1 MSSIRRVHD
10 DKMLP
15 LRPLLRAIPKGTSST
30 STDEDFIDPI
40 PLTMLETDEVENQ
53 LIRKEE
59 YRAKITEMSHR
70 YKHYNITIP
79 PPSSSLKIMKGQYDA
94 WHAVIKRSVTIDTAK
109 IILRFFFAFIE
120 ELLKTNGIVIENF
133 AEIQI
138 KGMDQYEGVLC
149 QAVEQA
155 ATSYGQ
161 MSPVATISLYIG
173 INVLTVLLPKYI
185 PSITPQG
192 LSMVA
197 NMFGKLVGGNAP
209 IKELPEIPSPPVA
222 LGVAADLFTSPEAKS
237 LMKQLGAFV
246 KR

>member
-1 MSSIRRVHD
+1 MSSIRRVD
-10 DKMLP
+10 VDKMLP
-15 LRPLLRAIPKGTSST
+15 LRPLLRARPKGTSSS
-30 STDEDFIDPI
+30 STEEDFIDPI
-40 PLTMLETDEVENQ
+40 PPTMLDTEEVENQ

-79 PPSSSLKIMKGQYDA
+79 PHNSSLKIMKGQYEA
-94 WHAVIKRSVTIDTAK
+94 WYAVIKRSVTIDTAK
-109 IILRFFFAFIE
+109 IILRFFFAFVE

-155 ATSYGQ
+155 TMSYGQ
-161 MSPVATISLYIG
+161 MSPMATISLYIG

-197 NMFGKLVGGNAP
+197 NMFGKLIGGDAP
-209 IKELPEIPSPPVA
+209 SKELPEIPAPPVA

-237 LMKQLGAFV
+237 LMKQLGTFV